1 MTLRGDAA
9 VVAVSQL
16 TRALLVLHD
25 ELDDE
30 HLLQN
35 GAMEHL
41 LLNRKF
47 DLSSERMK
55 EAQETRNNDV
65 RNCNRSM
72 CSASEGK
79 RSGSAEY
86 RLI

>member
-1 MTLRGDAA
+1 MRLLWLFP
-9 VVAVSQL
+9 L

-47 DLSSERMK
+47 DLKSERMQ
-55 EAQETRNNDV
+55 ESQETKKNV
-65 RNCNRSM
+65 
-72 CSASEGK
+72 
-79 RSGSAEY
+79 
-86 RLI
+86 